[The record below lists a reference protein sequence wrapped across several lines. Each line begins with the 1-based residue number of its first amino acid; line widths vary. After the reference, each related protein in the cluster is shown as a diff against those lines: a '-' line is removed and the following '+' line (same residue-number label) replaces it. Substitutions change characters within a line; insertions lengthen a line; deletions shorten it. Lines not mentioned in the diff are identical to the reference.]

1 MNLLG
6 IHLKLMIGGRSTV
19 PPPAP
24 PKLSEALQS
33 VEVSYSDQGR
43 SGFQLSFRIGRGL
56 MDFLDYSLVTE
67 RLLKPINNRVIVL
80 VYFNVTR
87 HVLLDGII
95 TNHQLSPSSD
105 PGAATLTVTG
115 EDVSVLMDL
124 EERRQRQEQSDSDY
138 VENILTNYKEYQLH
152 LRRGDIS
159 ERASR
164 TPNEQESKPMQ
175 AGVSDREYIESLA
188 NRYGYLFYVKPGQ
201 TPGTN
206 EAYWGPPN
214 RSGRPQKALSV
225 NMGPLTNVES
235 VNFQFDALGPTQV
248 SLLQDG
254 EEQPPIAQPS
264 AARQGRPLASEPAT
278 AHRTTVFEDTGLY
291 DQQASET
298 GARDLAQARFDAS
311 LNDPITGSGELDA
324 LRYGGILEM
333 GKLVDLRGAGRS
345 YDGTYYVKSV
355 SHRIDIRKGS
365 YKQSF
370 TLTREGFG
378 ATSMRVSV

>member
-33 VEVSYSDQGR
+33 VKVSYSDQGR

-56 MDFLDYSLVTE
+56 RDMLDYSLVTE

-95 TNHQLSPSSD
+95 TNHQLSPSND

-115 EDVSVLMDL
+115 EDVSLLMDL
-124 EERRQRQEQSDSDY
+124 EERSRPHRQSDAEIVRS
-138 VENILTNYKEYQLH
+138 ILSEYGLQPTL
-152 LRRGDIS
+152 GQIS
-159 ERASR
+159 ERANT
-164 TPNEQESKPMQ
+164 TPAIQEPQRQQSNR
-175 AGVSDREYIESLA
+175 SDRRYIESLA
-188 NRYGYLFYVKPGQ
+188 NFYGYLFYVKPGQ

-248 SLLQDG
+248 SLLQYG
-254 EEQPPIAQPS
+254 QQQPPIAQRSP
-264 AARQGRPLASEPAT
+264 ATQGRPLASEPAT
-278 AHRTTVFEDTGLY
+278 AYRTAVFEDTGLY
-291 DQQASET
+291 DQLASET

-311 LNDPITGSGELDA
+311 LNDPITGSGELDV